1 MVLITGKP
9 MDIAVNTATRPL
21 PIPDTNAPFPKLLLT
36 GLGLGFIA
44 DKQANSFEGEVN
56 SSSPM

>member
-1 MVLITGKP
+1 